1 MKTLIFIVIP
11 LILYSGETLHALQI
25 TPSDTLVVEVTGTGT
40 DAKFVPA
47 LIQVNAGD
55 VIRFEVLEGMHT
67 VTAYHPDN
75 RRPLRIPD
83 AASSFDSGML
93 NKGDVWLLKI
103 DEKGVYD
110 YFCMPHERLGHVGRI
125 LVGTKEAS
133 AEYDNSLIPKEAAR
147 IFSMYWKKKQQ
158 KK

>member
-1 MKTLIFIVIP
+1 MKALVYIVVP
-11 LILYSGETLHALQI
+11 FILYSGQNVQALQI
-25 TPSDTLVVEVTGTGT
+25 TPSDTLVVQVTGTGS

-47 LIQVNAGD
+47 LIQVNVGD
-55 VIRFEVLEGMHT
+55 VIRFEVIEGMHT

-93 NKGDVWLLKI
+93 NEGDVWFLRI
-103 DEKGVYD
+103 EEKGVYD

-125 LVGTKEAS
+125 LAGTGKTS
-133 AEYDNSLIPKEAAR
+133 AEFDNSLIPKEAAR
-147 IFSMYWKKKQQ
+147 KFDKF
-158 KK
+158 